1 MKNTSAAYTEIHF
14 RSSVFL
20 QRFVLGFLALF
31 FIFGCESNQKENV
44 SEQDVAI
51 ISSLMNK
58 QEESWNKG
66 DIEGFMSSYWK
77 SDSLRFI
84 GKSGLNTGWQNTLD
98 NYKKSYKNKSE
109 MGTLN
114 FKNKSLDIVGEQT
127 IFVIGEWKLT
137 RPDSL
142 GNLGG
147 MYSLIWE
154 KKNGVWV
161 ITTDH
166 SS

>member
-1 MKNTSAAYTEIHF
+1 MLINHNLLTFSIKK
-14 RSSVFL
+14 SVFICL
-20 QRFVLGFLALF
+20 ILVFVFN
-31 FIFGCESNQKENV
+31 CKSNQNENALLMV
-44 SEQDVAI
+44 SNQMI
-51 ISSLMNK
+51 K
-58 QEESWNKG
+58 QEEAWNKG
-66 DIEGFMSSYWK
+66 DLEGFMDCYWK

-98 NYKKSYKNKSE
+98 NYKKSYQNKQE
-109 MGTLN
+109 MGTLK
-114 FKNKSLDIVGEQT
+114 FTNKSLDFVGEQI
-127 IFVIGEWKLT
+127 IFVVGEWKLS
-137 RPDSL
+137 RKDSL
-142 GNLGG
+142 GDLGG

>member
-1 MKNTSAAYTEIHF
+1 MI
-14 RSSVFL
+14 
-20 QRFVLGFLALF
+20 
-31 FIFGCESNQKENV
+31 
-44 SEQDVAI
+44 
-51 ISSLMNK
+51 K
-58 QEESWNKG
+58 QEEAWNKG
-66 DIEGFMSSYWK
+66 DLEGFMDCYWK

-98 NYKKSYKNKSE
+98 NYKKSYQNKQE
-109 MGTLN
+109 MGTLK
-114 FKNKSLDIVGEQT
+114 FTNKSLDFVGEQT
-127 IFVIGEWKLT
+127 IFVVGEWKLS
-137 RPDSL
+137 REDSL
-142 GNLGG
+142 GDLGG

>member
-1 MKNTSAAYTEIHF
+1 MLINHNLLTFSIKK
-14 RSSVFL
+14 SVFICL
-20 QRFVLGFLALF
+20 ILVFVFN
-31 FIFGCESNQKENV
+31 CKSNQNENALLMV
-44 SEQDVAI
+44 SNQMI
-51 ISSLMNK
+51 K
-58 QEESWNKG
+58 QEEAWNKG
-66 DIEGFMSSYWK
+66 DLEGFMDCYWK

-98 NYKKSYKNKSE
+98 NYKKSYQNKQE
-109 MGTLN
+109 MGTLK
-114 FKNKSLDIVGEQT
+114 FTNKSLDFVGEQT
-127 IFVIGEWKLT
+127 IFVVGEWKLS
-137 RPDSL
+137 REDSL
-142 GNLGG
+142 GDLGG